1 NVGEVR
7 GKGLLVGVELV
18 SDLQSKKPAANEKV
32 GGIVRKC
39 GELGVIIGR
48 TTPVTPGQANIVI
61 VAPPYVISDDE
72 AALLVDTLVAGIE
85 SQFPR
90 A

>member
-1 NVGEVR
+1 
-7 GKGLLVGVELV
+7 
-18 SDLQSKKPAANEKV
+18 
-32 GGIVRKC
+32 
-39 GELGVIIGR
+39 
-48 TTPVTPGQANIVI
+48 VTPGQANIVI

-72 AALLVDTLVAGIE
+72 AGLLVDTLVAGIE